1 MSGEG
6 GIDLWWIGAAGMDA
20 AVLGELRA
28 RVAAAFGHTVRV
40 REAPHRPPDSFDPR
54 RGQHSSTRILRWL
67 AASRRPGTA
76 KVLALTDVDLF
87 IPVLTFVFGEAQLG
101 GEVAVVSTARLGDGG
116 GSDPGTLATRLLKEA
131 MHELGHTFG
140 LLHCDVPGCV
150 MGRSASLRHVDG
162 KDSGF
167 CGDCRTRLGEAKHLG
182 GTA

>member
-1 MSGEG
+1 VSGEG

-20 AVLGELRA
+20 AALGELRT
-28 RVAAAFGHTVRV
+28 RVAAAFGRPVRL
-40 REAPHRPPDSFDPR
+40 RESAQRPADSFDPR

-76 KVLALTDVDLF
+76 KLLALTDVDLF

-101 GEVAVVSTARLGDGG
+101 GEVAVVSTARLADAVA
-116 GSDPGTLATRLLKEA
+116 DPRTLAARLLKEVV
-131 MHELGHTFG
+131 HELGHTFG

-162 KDSGF
+162 KSSAF
-167 CGDCRTRLGEAKHLG
+167 CGDCRTRLDEARHLG
-182 GTA
+182 GIA